1 MPQSKKPVSRLDAMA
16 QQKGFPNYAAWKAWN
31 EKYRSRKTKTGS
43 APKKNFL
50 QSLTEKIPLHP
61 SHLFKN
67 VNDKAGPALK
77 KGRKK

>member
-31 EKYRSRKTKTGS
+31 ENYRNRKTKTGS

-50 QSLTEKIPLHP
+50 QSLSEFHPMTWSANRVTETM
-61 SHLFKN
+61 
-67 VNDKAGPALK
+67 K
-77 KGRKK
+77 KERKK